1 MCVDHVL
8 KYTILL
14 CIPVVDTSTYI
25 YTHAHY
31 TQMRYQEQQKL
42 QPYQKGEIEL
52 PEEEVKKL
60 GGEIT
65 GNGNIGLRC
74 PGH

>member
-1 MCVDHVL
+1 
-8 KYTILL
+8 
-14 CIPVVDTSTYI
+14 
-25 YTHAHY
+25 
-31 TQMRYQEQQKL
+31 MRYQEQQKL